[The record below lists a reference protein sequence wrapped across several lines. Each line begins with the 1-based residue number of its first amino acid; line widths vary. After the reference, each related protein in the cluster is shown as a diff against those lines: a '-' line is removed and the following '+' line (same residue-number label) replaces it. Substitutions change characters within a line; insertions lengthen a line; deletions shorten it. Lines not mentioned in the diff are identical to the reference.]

1 MKLLLKSFPI
11 YTILLIVFTLV
22 ETLCCTYLLENG
34 NRIDIV
40 AITYFIAGLG
50 IAIIPMIPI
59 KEKIKPPSSNKFT
72 FRFNRIL
79 LYSFF
84 AFIVIYFIFFMTGI
98 MQNHVLDHRFSDT
111 LPQIKVMCNRLLSG
125 EKIYAPI
132 PEIWDGKQPPYMPLM
147 WLPFTAAE
155 YLGIDIRWTTTLF
168 LLGGIFLTFKILPRN
183 YAGNPFILISVFIS
197 LFFLLNFLLVK
208 DRVTLGNTEEG
219 IVIGYYLLL
228 GFALAKKKP
237 ILIGIA
243 IACCLMSR
251 FALFFWVPMYL
262 LYVFFYESRKNAYII
277 TSVVAVIILFVFLIP
292 FGFKQP
298 EYFINIPAD
307 YKVGVDQA
315 WNYNYNEVSGKY
327 YENSLGYTKYFDIT
341 DIHFLHNFQIIVAAI
356 LPFLCLLLFKLL
368 KNKLKLNQHFF
379 SLCSLKL
386 TLVFFY
392 NMIEVPYYYLFFVST
407 FFSYS
412 ILFAYLK
419 SGSATIDDIPVAAK
433 LNDNNL

>member
-1 MKLLLKSFPI
+1 MKLLPKSLPLS
-11 YTILLIVFTLV
+11 ILLLIAFTLI
-22 ETLCCTYLLENG
+22 ETLCSTYLLENKV
-34 NRIDIV
+34 RVDLV
-40 AITYFIAGLG
+40 AITYFIAGMG
-50 IAIIPMIPI
+50 IAIFPFFLVKKDINLSSENKLPI
-59 KEKIKPPSSNKFT
+59 HINK
-72 FRFNRIL
+72 IL

-84 AFIVIYFIFFMTGI
+84 GFMVVYFIFFMTGI
-98 MQNHVLDHRFSDT
+98 IQSMTLDHKISDT
-111 LPQIKVMCNRLLSG
+111 LPQIRVMCQRLLSG

-155 YLGIDIRWTTTLF
+155 YLGIDVRWTTTIF
-168 LLGGIFLTFKILPRN
+168 LLGGLFLTFKILPSN
-183 YAGNPFILISVFIS
+183 YSGNTLILICTFIS
-197 LFFLLNFLLVK
+197 LFFLCNYLLVK
-208 DRVTLGNTEEG
+208 DRLTLGNTEEG

-228 GFALAKKKP
+228 GFALVKKKP

-262 LYVFFYESRKNAYII
+262 VYVFFYESKKNAYII
-277 TSVVAVIILFVFLIP
+277 TSVIGVILLSVFFIP

-341 DIHFLHNFQIIVAAI
+341 QIHFLHNFQIIVAAI
-356 LPFLCLLLFKLL
+356 LPFLCLLFYKLFRKKLAI
-368 KNKLKLNQHFF
+368 NQRFF
-379 SLCSLKL
+379 GLCSLKL

-392 NMIEVPYYYLFFVST
+392 NMVEVPYYYLFFVST

-419 SGSATIDDIPVAAK
+419 YTSKTNGSITISK
-433 LNDNNL
+433 